1 MSNSIRFP
9 FTTTAV
15 LTIALLAACG
25 KERDADT
32 APQAEVPAEAASPP
46 AAPIV
51 LKDVIENDARYI
63 IGISYPPQA
72 AKYPGLA
79 QALHGYAEQARADLL
94 KEVGSIDAAKQNGP
108 YDLTL
113 NFSLL
118 AETPDVVA
126 VAADGS
132 SFTGG
137 AHGTPLV
144 ARFVWLPQQ
153 NRLLASD
160 GLFSDPR
167 SWAAISDYTRD
178 GACRSDAFGWQDD
191 RCRDR
196 ACGRVVRRVRA
207 GARTAGRQADGAA
220 LRVSAVSGRAVCR
233 RCAYGRSAYNGVVPA
248 SRIGISRH
256 VRDRE
261 AGGGG
266 RSGADIARNS
276 GIADAISW
284 SARCGCGSSS
294 GSGDCRG
301 EHFAAIAFQ
310 FQIGQRIRAG
320 MPTVE
325 DRDRQAAFVS
335 RPDETESRIHHQR

>member
-167 SWAAISDYTRD
+167 SWAAISDYTRE
-178 GACRSDAFGWQDD
+178 QLH
-191 RCRDR
+191 
-196 ACGRVVRRVRA
+196 
-207 GARTAGRQADGAA
+207 AA
-220 LRVSAVSGRAVCR
+220 LSQRVDADELPPTERAEVM
-233 RCAYGRSAYNGVVPA
+233 RSVGKM
-248 SRIGISRH
+248 I
-256 VRDRE
+256 D
-261 AGGGG
+261 AGTEPV
-266 RSGADIARNS
+266 A
-276 GIADAISW
+276 
-284 SARCGCGSSS
+284 GS
-294 GSGDCRG
+294 
-301 EHFAAIAFQ
+301 FAAFEPVLAPQGDKLMGLRFVFPPYQ
-310 FQIGQRIRAG
+310 VGPYVDGVR
-320 MPTVE
+320 TVE
-325 DRDRQAAFVS
+325 VPTTVLFPHLASEYRGMFVTVKPAAVAEAATTSPETPVS
-335 RPDETESRIHHQR
+335 PTQ